1 MSNSE
6 IAVLTQVLDAMATVD
21 EPAARRIIGW
31 LLDKYGMSPADV
43 TSHARAIGRY
53 ESVSPTT
60 AAPGTSPAAAAA
72 DFATLFA
79 DASPATDRD
88 SALVAGYWFQVIR
101 GEADLDGQTLNRELK
116 NLGHGVGNITKAMTN
131 LMRQDPQLVIQTRKS
146 GGSAQARKKYR
157 LTRAGITQVEGMLA
171 KARG

>member
-31 LLDKYGMSPADV
+31 LLDKYGMSSPDLTPHVRPA
-43 TSHARAIGRY
+43 GRFD
-53 ESVSPTT
+53 SLSPTT
-60 AAPGTSPAAAAA
+60 VAAAISPVPAA

-79 DASPATDRD
+79 EASPTTDRD
-88 SALVAGYWFQVIR
+88 SALVAGYWFQVVR
-101 GEADLDGQTLNRELK
+101 GDADLDGQTLNRELK

-157 LTRAGITQVEGMLA
+157 LTRAGITQVEAMLT

>member
-1 MSNSE
+1 M
-6 IAVLTQVLDAMATVD
+6 
-21 EPAARRIIGW
+21 P
-31 LLDKYGMSPADV
+31 PP
-43 TSHARAIGRY
+43 
-53 ESVSPTT
+53 VSGSGPG
-60 AAPGTSPAAAAA
+60 APGGV

-79 DASPATDRD
+79 DASPTTDRD
-88 SALVAGYWFQVIR
+88 RALVAGYWFQVIR

-131 LMRQDPQLVIQTRKS
+131 LMNQDPQLVIQTRKS

-157 LTRAGITQVEGMLA
+157 LTRAGITQVEGILA